1 MIIGAQVRGGTK
13 RLKGMKIER
22 SCFEVQKS
30 KREIVIS
37 RWHRYYHTWSTVS
50 SSRQSRNYV
59 NILARARVRIHC
71 VYIHRYRIESRL
83 ASTKILIGFGP
94 LISS

>member
-1 MIIGAQVRGGTK
+1 MIIGAQVRGGMK

-37 RWHRYYHTWSTVS
+37 R
-50 SSRQSRNYV
+50 
-59 NILARARVRIHC
+59 
-71 VYIHRYRIESRL
+71 
-83 ASTKILIGFGP
+83 
-94 LISS
+94 